1 MEVRIT
7 GQQELF
13 NALKNFEQQAILQE
27 ADQALK
33 RAGMNIIA
41 EAQMN
46 LRNNHTNTTGRLSQS
61 GRVQRTKEAGGGYDV
76 GFMSGEDNYAGA
88 VEFGRRPGK
97 MPPPDAM
104 AQYVYKKHHLT
115 DRRRAR
121 AWGWALAV
129 KIGAKGTRPHP
140 YFEPAVKNN
149 QMRVLTEVADAVRR
163 TINRLTT
170 NV

>member
-7 GQQELF
+7 GQRELI
-13 NALKNFEQQAILQE
+13 NALKNFEQQA
-27 ADQALK
+27 ALK
-33 RAGMNIIA
+33 DADRALRQAGMNIIA
-41 EAQMN
+41 EAQQN
-46 LRNNHTNTTGRLSQS
+46 LRDNHTNTTGRLSQS
-61 GRVQRTKEAGGGYDV
+61 GKVQKATDSEGGYDV
-76 GFMSGEDNYAGA
+76 GFMSGENNYAGA

-129 KIGAKGTRPHP
+129 KIGEKGTRPHP

-149 QMRVLTEVADAVRR
+149 QAKIVKEVSEAVQR